1 MLDARRAILRDVAEA
16 QNDDPVEQFRVGFA
30 RILEEG
36 EPPWEL
42 IADDFVWDMSGVPWA
57 EQDEYVGHAGF
68 TKFWREWTEAWE
80 DWRLEPVEF
89 IPIGEQMVIVSHQ
102 TGRAK
107 ASGVPVEM
115 THAQIWSGADGMVT
129 RARMF
134 ESREDAIAT
143 AEAEAR
149 AAEAAAEAAAPT
161 SDGAP

>member
-1 MLDARRAILRDVAEA
+1 MLDVRRAILRGVSEA
-16 QNDDPVEQFRVGFA
+16 QNDDPVEPFRVGFA

-115 THAQIWSGADGMVT
+115 TRGGSRT
-129 RARMF
+129 P
-134 ESREDAIAT
+134 ESCVGQRPSRLDRFLGSN
-143 AEAEAR
+143 AR
-149 AAEAAAEAAAPT
+149 ADLLWLRANLRPEPAQCCLTA
-161 SDGAP
+161 